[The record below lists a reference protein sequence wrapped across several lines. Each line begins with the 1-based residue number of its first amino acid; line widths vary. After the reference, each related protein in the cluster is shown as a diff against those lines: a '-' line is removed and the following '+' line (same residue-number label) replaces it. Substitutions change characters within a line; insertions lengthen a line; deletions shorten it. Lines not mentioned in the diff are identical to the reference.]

1 MNRTAESL
9 IAESATTGFPVY
21 VETVNP
27 GTRCDL
33 LARCDS
39 YLYQGEK
46 LACKGRDASGRNWTV
61 EIQRNETKAG

>member
-1 MNRTAESL
+1 MRTAESL

-21 VETVNP
+21 VETVCA

-39 YLYQGEK
+39 YLYQGEQ
-46 LACKGRDASGRNWTV
+46 LSCKGRDAAGRNWEV
-61 EIQRNETKAG
+61 EIKRNNKAG